1 MLDKKQLEAIINLQ
15 TELDLRIAKTRMI
28 SNSSNQDILT
38 AKFLALLVEIAEFA
52 NEQRCFK
59 YWSSRPASSKE
70 ILLEEY
76 IDGFHFII
84 SIANNLKLDIINLKI
99 VEREYE
105 NLNLAF
111 LDLFA
116 LTLRLLQE
124 KNLVAI
130 NQWFNS
136 YYSIAKLC
144 KFTGDDIFNGYL
156 EKNKI
161 NHLRQEQNY

>member
-1 MLDKKQLEAIINLQ
+1 MLDKQQLKTIINLQ
-15 TELDLRIAKTRMI
+15 KELDAKITKTKVLT
-28 SNSSNQDILT
+28 NNGDILT
-38 AKFLALLVEIAEFA
+38 AKFLALIVEIAEFA

-59 YWSSRPASSKE
+59 YWSSSSASSKK

-84 SIANNLKLDIINLKI
+84 SIANNLNLA
-99 VEREYE
+99 VENLVFNEQNYQ

-116 LTLRLLQE
+116 TTLKLQKEKNITVLQE
-124 KNLVAI
+124 
-130 NQWFNS
+130 WFNI
-136 YYSIAKLC
+136 YYTIAKLC
-144 KFTGDDIFNGYL
+144 NFTADDIFNSYL
-156 EKNKI
+156 AKNKI